1 MVDCKP
7 KIKAVADIKKNR
19 LYLTIAGNIDSKYL
33 EKLYTDIRF
42 CVADLKKGFD
52 VISNV
57 SQCNMLYISSF
68 LVYKKIIDFL
78 IANKVGEV
86 VRITRNGNISY
97 KQLINFSEKIQCYK
111 TIHANDETDA
121 DEKLNNL
128 VKRNGIRFKVG
139 KVAMEYTHASEIGYG
154 EVLDISTS
162 GCAVYAPTRVLPVQ
176 AEIVMR
182 LKFDQH
188 EDLQSDL
195 SVKAK
200 IVRVADDF
208 FAAHFYD
215 FDDLNQEQLYQRLAY
230 EVRQNT
236 LLFYRPGPAAGAGPA
251 AIPQNPA

>member
-1 MVDCKP
+1 MPGHPYDGEDMTDCKP

-19 LYLTIAGNIDSKYL
+19 LYLTIAGNIDSRYL

-68 LVYKKIIDFL
+68 KVYKKIIDYL

-86 VRITRNGNISY
+86 VRITRNGNVSY
-97 KQLINFSEKIQCYK
+97 KQLLNFSEKIQCYK
-111 TIHANDETDA
+111 TIHADDEVDA
-121 DEKLNNL
+121 DELLNNL
-128 VKRNGIRFKVG
+128 IKRNGIRFKVG
-139 KVAMEYTHASEIGYG
+139 KVAMEYTHANEMGYG

-162 GCAVYAPTRVLPVQ
+162 GCAVYAPTLVLPVD
-176 AEIVMR
+176 AEIVIR
-182 LKFDQH
+182 LKFSQH
-188 EDLQSDL
+188 DDLQSDL
-195 SVKAK
+195 SIKAQV
-200 IVRVADDF
+200 VRVGEDT

-230 EVRQNT
+230 EVRQNAP
-236 LLFYRPGPAAGAGPA
+236 LF
-251 AIPQNPA
+251 